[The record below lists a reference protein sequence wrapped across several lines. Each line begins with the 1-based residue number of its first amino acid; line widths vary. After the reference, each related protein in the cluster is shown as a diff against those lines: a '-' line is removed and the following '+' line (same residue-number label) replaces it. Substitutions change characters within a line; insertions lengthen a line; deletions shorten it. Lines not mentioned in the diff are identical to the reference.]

1 MSRTWTFND
10 KTVESRANVVSHYG
24 LCDASDRVKQA
35 GEKKGTRL
43 SGLVIA
49 MICEKPRPK
58 RVYSGVDLSILA
70 CLGCDA
76 ESPAGVLTKRKN
88 QILIAGWEG

>member
-1 MSRTWTFND
+1 MNC
-10 KTVESRANVVSHYG
+10 ANAVSHCG
-24 LCDASDRVKQA
+24 LCDASDRLEQA
-35 GEKKGTRL
+35 GEKRERL

-88 QILIAGWEG
+88 QILIAGREG